1 MATRKETLAELSS
14 KIKDGNIS
22 DAYRTFEDLPVVDQI
37 AVSIAPGVGDV
48 LAAYEIKEFGSRGA
62 KNVQDKDYLGAAGN
76 YGMSAL
82 SGISLIP
89 LLRFVRGARPLAK
102 AASKTTPPPKKAPAK
117 IEAPKEK
124 VALPKIQ
131 EFKPLSL
138 NDMKYQGTSE
148 DLSDGLTSK
157 AAKFINLNN
166 KLPNQAPI
174 QTYIAKLKNATT
186 DGELRLLNIID
197 DLGDIHPKL
206 LSELGVRGSDKIT
219 RQRLAQYIKS
229 NQEGALQK
237 RFMRRRDHEAIDRI
251 ADQGGEYSNEMQ
263 SIYMVRGVDRKS
275 QFDHY
280 RSTPEAKEIYSF
292 DSTADFKFNPGDM
305 PSEIDGVFLRGMTNT
320 GNRNFLNIGRIQS
333 DYAEELGRARKEKAL
348 NLQYAIKNNIDLEN
362 FYYKFKEDLMSA
374 GNTRTS
380 SGTDTFINQ
389 MQDAIRKNPKISD
402 KDLLNI
408 LKNDFAGSNLKPLLK
423 IKNIREYK
431 NAYLKV
437 VKDVYESSPKPT
449 PYVDP
454 VQLKAL
460 KESLVEYNNV
470 VNKKNKIKLEI
481 SSLRAQTKELMKN
494 QTTENLNKVDAIN
507 AKTNKLANE
516 FADLIDKTPK
526 ESNFDRFTIKPKDI
540 EDVTGKPFTD
550 SLDKSIDEIF
560 YDLERLDGGGIR
572 QKYGPGTPGERALK
586 YFNELANN
594 SSSSFDIGN
603 GVKILKQ
610 AVRID
615 PKIMDGYP
623 ADAYAKGTRT
633 EATKLPVRANVLR
646 AVKEGRDGVY
656 MDSGIKRLGDEGG
669 LNSDILVTTYKE
681 AESEIAKIL
690 KELDLPSDEYLRKVD
705 GALNERRSNSIKSG
719 TYLKIDDKLREAVE
733 KLGINAFKD
742 GGEVSIDKMLSKL

>member
-206 LSELGVRGSDKIT
+206 LSELGVRSSDKIT

-374 GNTRTS
+374 GDTRS
-380 SGTDTFINQ
+380 SHNVANFVGNIQ
-389 MQDAIRKNPKISD
+389 SAIKQNPKISD
-402 KDLLNI
+402 KALLDDL
-408 LKNDFAGSNLKPLLK
+408 KGKFSGSTLTTLLK
-423 IKNIREYK
+423 IKNVREYK

-494 QTTENLNKVDAIN
+494 QTTENLNKG
-507 AKTNKLANE
+507 
-516 FADLIDKTPK
+516 F
-526 ESNFDRFTIKPKDI
+526 
-540 EDVTGKPFTD
+540 
-550 SLDKSIDEIF
+550 
-560 YDLERLDGGGIR
+560 
-572 QKYGPGTPGERALK
+572 
-586 YFNELANN
+586 
-594 SSSSFDIGN
+594 
-603 GVKILKQ
+603 KIL
-610 AVRID
+610 
-615 PKIMDGYP
+615 
-623 ADAYAKGTRT
+623 
-633 EATKLPVRANVLR
+633 
-646 AVKEGRDGVY
+646 
-656 MDSGIKRLGDEGG
+656 
-669 LNSDILVTTYKE
+669 
-681 AESEIAKIL
+681 
-690 KELDLPSDEYLRKVD
+690 
-705 GALNERRSNSIKSG
+705 
-719 TYLKIDDKLREAVE
+719 
-733 KLGINAFKD
+733 
-742 GGEVSIDKMLSKL
+742 

>member
-1 MATRKETLAELSS
+1 MTL
-14 KIKDGNIS
+14 
-22 DAYRTFEDLPVVDQI
+22 
-37 AVSIAPGVGDV
+37 
-48 LAAYEIKEFGSRGA
+48 
-62 KNVQDKDYLGAAGN
+62 
-76 YGMSAL
+76 
-82 SGISLIP
+82 
-89 LLRFVRGARPLAK
+89 RPTL
-102 AASKTTPPPKKAPAK
+102 
-117 IEAPKEK
+117 
-124 VALPKIQ
+124 
-131 EFKPLSL
+131 
-138 NDMKYQGTSE
+138 
-148 DLSDGLTSK
+148 
-157 AAKFINLNN
+157 
-166 KLPNQAPI
+166 
-174 QTYIAKLKNATT
+174 
-186 DGELRLLNIID
+186 
-197 DLGDIHPKL
+197 
-206 LSELGVRGSDKIT
+206 
-219 RQRLAQYIKS
+219 
-229 NQEGALQK
+229 
-237 RFMRRRDHEAIDRI
+237 
-251 ADQGGEYSNEMQ
+251 
-263 SIYMVRGVDRKS
+263 
-275 QFDHY
+275 
-280 RSTPEAKEIYSF
+280 
-292 DSTADFKFNPGDM
+292 
-305 PSEIDGVFLRGMTNT
+305 NT

-374 GNTRTS
+374 GDTRS
-380 SGTDTFINQ
+380 SHNVANFVGNIQ
-389 MQDAIRKNPKISD
+389 SAIKQNPKISD
-402 KDLLNI
+402 KALLDDL
-408 LKNDFAGSNLKPLLK
+408 KGKFSGSTLTTLLK
-423 IKNIREYK
+423 IKNVREYK

-507 AKTNKLANE
+507 AKTNKLSNE
-516 FADLIDKTPK
+516 F
-526 ESNFDRFTIKPKDI
+526 

-586 YFNELANN
+586 YFNELANDSN
-594 SSSSFDIGN
+594 SSFDIGN

-669 LNSDILVTTYKE
+669 LSSDILVTTYKE

-690 KELDLPSDEYLRKVD
+690 KELDLPSDEYLRKVA
-705 GALNERRSNSIKSG
+705 GKANQSRSSSIKSG